1 MTCSICHF
9 EWCWLCGSEYSNAH
23 FSPLNPF
30 GCPGLMDRPRD
41 DWTKCKIMF
50 LRVGILILIIVG
62 VPVMLPFAMLA
73 VGPVLTIQMLYDC
86 LYPEGCCK
94 KSGVAIL
101 GIIIGLIADPLVWIG
116 CIFYFVP
123 KGVIKL
129 RDWHR

>member
-1 MTCSICHF
+1 
-9 EWCWLCGSEYSNAH
+9 
-23 FSPLNPF
+23 
-30 GCPGLMDRPRD
+30 
-41 DWTKCKIMF
+41 MF

-73 VGPVLTIQMLYDC
+73 VGPVLAIQMLYDC

-94 KSGVAIL
+94 KAGVAIL